1 VRASDAAAQQPRR
14 RAGTLAEGPVEVD
27 KLIAAHKVVVFSKT
41 YCPYCCAVKELLDSL
56 GVQYALV
63 ELDTRDDG
71 PLLQQRMAAISKVQ
85 TVPNV
90 FLGGEFLADSSGTRR
105 LFKEGK
111 LQELLRQHGV
121 AFSEPASA

>member
-1 VRASDAAAQQPRR
+1 M
-14 RAGTLAEGPVEVD
+14 EVD

-41 YCPYCCAVKELLDSL
+41 YCPYCRAVKELLDSL